1 MLPPVEIAHL
11 PPAAQKVLDPGTPAP
26 LRNMAAKGVV
36 PGLRPADL
44 CTVLVV
50 LASGE
55 GELANVAKQTLA
67 NLPQQLLGSALTA
80 DLEPIVIATLADQHM
95 ARADVMEKLL
105 AMPRIA
111 EETVENAAERASEPV
126 AELIAVNEQRLLA
139 HPTILSKLY
148 MNAATRMSTAD
159 RILELAVRN
168 HLELRDIPAYKELAI
183 AIGQTLIAEPTEELN
198 PDDILFKETLEE
210 GRKLALNPELEDT
223 HVVDD
228 EGEERVAEKVLP
240 LHMRLAQMTPA
251 QKIRTAMLGS
261 SAERLLLMRDTNRMV
276 AAAAIRSPAIQVPEV
291 VRVTASRTLSEEVL
305 RIIANNREWLQNYQ
319 IKLNLVLNPRT
330 PFVFSARIVPQ
341 LREHELKA
349 LAKSKNVPAPIAMA
363 AKQQLLRKKQ

>member
-1 MLPPVEIAHL
+1 MLPPVELTEL
-11 PPAAQKVLDPGTPAP
+11 PPAAQKVLDPGAPAP

-50 LASGE
+50 LASAGD
-55 GELANVAKQTLA
+55 AIADVAKQTLEK
-67 NLPQQLLGSALTA
+67 LPQQLLGAVLTT
-80 DLEPIVIATLADQHM
+80 DLQPLVVATLVNHHM
-95 ARADVMEKLL
+95 ARPDIMEKLL

-111 EETVENAAERASEPV
+111 VETVELAAQNATEQV
-126 AELIAVNEQRLLA
+126 AELLAVNEQRLLA

-148 MNAATRMSTAD
+148 MNVATSMSTAD

-168 HLELRDIPAYKELAI
+168 HLELTDIPAYKELAI
-183 AIGQTLIAEPTEELN
+183 AIGQTLIAEPTVELN

-210 GRKLALNPELEDT
+210 GRKLALDPELEDT
-223 HVVDD
+223 HVVDE
-228 EGEERVAEKVLP
+228 EGEEQVAEKALP
-240 LHMRLAQMTPA
+240 LHVRLSQMTPA

-261 SAERLLLMRDTNRMV
+261 AAERLLLMRDTNRMV

-305 RIIANNREWLQNYQ
+305 RIIANNREWVQNYQ
-319 IKLNLVLNPRT
+319 IKMNLVMNPRT
-330 PFVFSARIVPQ
+330 PFVFSARLVPQ

-349 LAKSKNVPAPIAMA
+349 LAKSKNVPAPIASA
-363 AKQQLLRKKQ
+363 AKQQLSRKKH